1 MGVVNGRDLKVTT
14 DTQKR
19 DRTPLFTVSS
29 STRTRRMS
37 NGVGRFQVPLN
48 RKRLQPSTVAGSSQ
62 SSLIV
67 DVISAKMGPILQEI
81 GGGHERGVL

>member
-1 MGVVNGRDLKVTT
+1 MVNDRSKKKKVTT

-19 DRTPLFTVSS
+19 DRTPFFTISS
-29 STRTRRMS
+29 STRTRRTS

-48 RKRLQPSTVAGSSQ
+48 RKRLQLSTVASSSQ

-67 DVISAKMGPILQEI
+67 DVISAKMGLILQEI
-81 GGGHERGVL
+81 GGGHERGIL